1 MASVGNI
8 MANKGLTDL
17 AAAIAPASAPKGNT
31 GFGDYIQ
38 QTLDN
43 QKSAE
48 AVSGAVKT
56 NSAVKEQ
63 SVPLR
68 QDGSNSMGESVQM
81 KSDGV
86 QEQGTLTE
94 DQLAT
99 VNQEIQNVVKKTLG
113 IDEKTME
120 TVLAEM
126 GIMPIELLQPENLQQ
141 FILMVDGGQ
150 EITDFLMDEEMM
162 GDFNLVLEVLQALD
176 MTEITDT
183 PMAEILQQMTKLSEE
198 IPAEMLS
205 LTEEVIADSLS
216 QDSGLPLS
224 QETAD
229 VAVQQEGSE
238 VVVVQQEN
246 SDQVLRQTGAE
257 EIPMQEEDPKQ
268 VVIQGGLSDS
278 TSQNNASLGNTSQD
292 MGNSDALGQQESQL
306 PEQFTSVRS
315 EFEPEFIAVG
325 NHIQQQMAANS
336 VSEIA
341 APQQVPQMVQI
352 VEQIVE
358 QIRIHAQADTTTMEM
373 QLNPESLG
381 KVLLTISSK
390 AGMMTANFTVQTEEA
405 RMAVESQM
413 YTLRENLEQKELK
426 VDAVEV
432 TVSNFEFTQSGG
444 NGGDQKDLN
453 QGDGRSRRFRM
464 EEQEEGD
471 EEISQEAEAER
482 VRRNVMRDNGGSVD
496 FIA

>member
-1 MASVGNI
+1 MASVGNV

-17 AAAIAPASAPKGNT
+17 AAAIAPASATKGST
-31 GFGDYIQ
+31 EFGNYIQ
-38 QTLDN
+38 QSLDN

-56 NSAVKEQ
+56 DTTVKEQ
-63 SVPLR
+63 PVALR
-68 QDGSNSMGESVQM
+68 QNDSNSVSEPVQVNTN
-81 KSDGV
+81 GA
-86 QEQGTLTE
+86 QEKGGLTE
-94 DQLAT
+94 DQLTA
-99 VNQEIQNVVKKTLG
+99 VNQEIRNVVKTALG
-113 IDEKTME
+113 VDEETME
-120 TVLAEM
+120 AVLAEM

-150 EITDFLMDEEMM
+150 EITDFLMNEEMM
-162 GDFNLVLEVLQALD
+162 GDFNLVSEILQTLD

-183 PMAEILQQMTKLSEE
+183 PLTEILQQMTKMTEE
-198 IPAEMLS
+198 IPVDMDSLS
-205 LTEEVIADSLS
+205 DGVLTDALS
-216 QDSGLPLS
+216 QDSELPLS
-224 QETAD
+224 QQTED
-229 VAVQQEGSE
+229 VAILQEEPE
-238 VVVVQQEN
+238 VVVVQQE
-246 SDQVLRQTGAE
+246 DLDPVVRQTAPE
-257 EIPMQEEDPKQ
+257 EKQLQEGNQDQ
-268 VVIQGGLSDS
+268 MVSSVDLSDVTAQNNVS
-278 TSQNNASLGNTSQD
+278 SDDLSQNKA
-292 MGNSDALGQQESQL
+292 NSDASDQQESQL
-306 PEQFTSVRS
+306 PEQFTSVRP
-315 EFEPEFIAVG
+315 EPEFIAVG
-325 NHIQQQMAANS
+325 NHIQQQMVADS

-341 APQQVPQMVQI
+341 TPQPTPQMVQI

-358 QIRIHAQADTTTMEM
+358 QIRIHVQADNTTMEM

-381 KVLLTISSK
+381 KVLLTISNR

-464 EEQEEGD
+464 EEQEEDG

>member
-1 MASVGNI
+1 MASVGNV

-17 AAAIAPASAPKGNT
+17 AAAIAPASATKGST
-31 GFGDYIQ
+31 EFGNYIQ
-38 QTLDN
+38 QSLDN

-56 NSAVKEQ
+56 DTTVKEQ
-63 SVPLR
+63 PVALR
-68 QDGSNSMGESVQM
+68 QNDGKSASEPVQM
-81 KSDGV
+81 KTNGA
-86 QEQGTLTE
+86 QEQSGLTE
-94 DQLAT
+94 DQLTA
-99 VNQEIQNVVKKTLG
+99 VNQEIRNAVKTALG
-113 IDEKTME
+113 VDEETME

-141 FILMVDGGQ
+141 FILLVDGGE
-150 EITDFLMDEEMM
+150 EITDFLMNEEMV
-162 GDFNLVLEVLQALD
+162 GDFNLVSEVLQALD

-183 PMAEILQQMTKLSEE
+183 SMTEILQQMTKLSEE
-198 IPAEMLS
+198 IPANM
-205 LTEEVIADSLS
+205 VSLS
-216 QDSGLPLS
+216 EEALAETLSQNSELTSS

-229 VAVQQEGSE
+229 VLQEE
-238 VVVVQQEN
+238 PKVVVVQQDN
-246 SDQVLRQTGAE
+246 PDRMIRQTAPE
-257 EIPMQEEDPKQ
+257 ESQ
-268 VVIQGGLSDS
+268 VPVDDQGQMVTPVSLSDS
-278 TSQNNASLGNTSQD
+278 TSQNASQNMND
-292 MGNSDALGQQESQL
+292 SDASSQQESQL
-306 PEQFTSVRS
+306 SEQFTSVRP
-315 EFEPEFIAVG
+315 EPEPEFIAVG
-325 NHIQQQMAANS
+325 NHIQQQMVTDS

-341 APQQVPQMVQI
+341 APQPTPQMVQI

-381 KVLLTISSK
+381 KVLLTISNR

-464 EEQEEGD
+464 EEQEEDG

>member
-8 MANKGLTDL
+8 MASKSLTDL
-17 AAAIAPASAPKGNT
+17 AAAIAPASASEGST
-31 GFGDYIQ
+31 GFSDYIQ
-38 QTLDN
+38 QTMDH
-43 QKSAE
+43 QKPGE
-48 AVSGAVKT
+48 VVSDVVKVD
-56 NSAVKEQ
+56 SGKEQ

-68 QDGSNSMGESVQM
+68 QDGSNSMEPVQM
-81 KSDGV
+81 KADGA
-86 QEQGTLTE
+86 QEQNGLTE
-94 DQLAT
+94 DQLAA
-99 VNQEIQNVVKKTLG
+99 VNQEIRNAVKMALG
-113 IDEKTME
+113 VDEETME
-120 TVLAEM
+120 TILAEM

-150 EITDFLMDEEMM
+150 EITDFLMNEEMM
-162 GDFNLVLEVLQALD
+162 GDFNLVSEVLQALD

-183 PMAEILQQMTKLSEE
+183 PMTEILQQMTKLSEE

-205 LTEEVIADSLS
+205 LSDEVVADTLS
-216 QDSGLPLS
+216 QDSELPLS

-229 VAVQQEGSE
+229 AVVQQEEPE
-238 VVVVQQEN
+238 VVVVQQGNPEH
-246 SDQVLRQTGAE
+246 VVRQTTAE
-257 EIPMQEEDPKQ
+257 DAQAQ
-268 VVIQGGLSDS
+268 VDNQVQVATPAGLSDS
-278 TSQNNASLGNTSQD
+278 TSQNNASQN
-292 MGNSDALGQQESQL
+292 MENPDASSQQESQL
-306 PEQFTSVRS
+306 PEQFTSARP
-315 EFEPEFIAVG
+315 EPEPNFIAVG
-325 NHIQQQMAANS
+325 NHIQQQMMADS

-341 APQQVPQMVQI
+341 APQPTPQMVQI

-381 KVLLTISSK
+381 KVLLTISSR

-444 NGGDQKDLN
+444 NGGDQKDFN

-464 EEQEEGD
+464 EEQEEEG

-482 VRRNVMRDNGGSVD
+482 VRRNVMRDNGSSVD

>member
-1 MASVGNI
+1 MASVGNV

-17 AAAIAPASAPKGNT
+17 AAAIAPASATKGST
-31 GFGDYIQ
+31 EFGNYIQ
-38 QTLDN
+38 QSLDN

-56 NSAVKEQ
+56 DTTVKEQ
-63 SVPLR
+63 PVALR
-68 QDGSNSMGESVQM
+68 QNDGNSVSEPVQM
-81 KSDGV
+81 KANGA
-86 QEQGTLTE
+86 QEQGGLTE
-94 DQLAT
+94 DQLTA
-99 VNQEIQNVVKKTLG
+99 VNQEIRNVVKTALG
-113 IDEKTME
+113 IDEETME
-120 TVLAEM
+120 AVLAEM

-150 EITDFLMDEEMM
+150 EITDFLMNEEMM
-162 GDFNLVLEVLQALD
+162 GDFNLVSEVLQTLD
-176 MTEITDT
+176 MTEITNT
-183 PMAEILQQMTKLSEE
+183 PMTEILQQMTKLSEE
-198 IPAEMLS
+198 IPVEMDLLS
-205 LTEEVIADSLS
+205 NESLADALS
-216 QDSGLPLS
+216 EDSGLPLS
-224 QETAD
+224 QETVD
-229 VAVQQEGSE
+229 VDVQQEEPE
-238 VVVVQQEN
+238 VVVVQQDNLDHVTGQTAQE
-246 SDQVLRQTGAE
+246 DDQLQADDQGQVLAS
-257 EIPMQEEDPKQ
+257 
-268 VVIQGGLSDS
+268 VSLSDS
-278 TSQNNASLGNTSQD
+278 ASQNNASQN
-292 MGNSDALGQQESQL
+292 MENSDASDQQESQL
-306 PEQFTSVRS
+306 PEQFTSVRPDP
-315 EFEPEFIAVG
+315 EPEFIAVG
-325 NHIQQQMAANS
+325 NHIQQQMVADS

-341 APQQVPQMVQI
+341 TPQPTPQMVQI

-381 KVLLTISSK
+381 KVLLTISSR

-432 TVSNFEFTQSGG
+432 TVSNFEFKQ
-444 NGGDQKDLN
+444 NGGDGDDQKDLN

-464 EEQEEGD
+464 EEKEEDG

>member
-1 MASVGNI
+1 MASVGNV

-17 AAAIAPASAPKGNT
+17 AASIAPPSATKGNT

-38 QTLDN
+38 KTLDN

-56 NSAVKEQ
+56 DTTVKEQ
-63 SVPLR
+63 PVALR
-68 QDGSNSMGESVQM
+68 QGGGNSVSEPVQM
-81 KSDGV
+81 KSNGA
-86 QEQGTLTE
+86 QEQGGLTE
-94 DQLAT
+94 DQLTA
-99 VNQEIQNVVKKTLG
+99 VNQEIRNAVKTALG
-113 IDEKTME
+113 VDEETME

-141 FILMVDGGQ
+141 FILLVDGGQ
-150 EITDFLMDEEMM
+150 EITDFLMNEEMM
-162 GDFNLVLEVLQALD
+162 GDFNLVSEVLQALD
-176 MTEITDT
+176 MTEITNT
-183 PMAEILQQMTKLSEE
+183 PMAEILQQMTKLSKE
-198 IPAEMLS
+198 IPTDMVSLS
-205 LTEEVIADSLS
+205 DDVLADSLS
-216 QDSGLPLS
+216 QESELSLS

-229 VAVQQEGSE
+229 ALQKEPE

-246 SDQVLRQTGAE
+246 PNHVAKQTVSEDTQVQA
-257 EIPMQEEDPKQ
+257 DN
-268 VVIQGGLSDS
+268 QGQLVTSVNQSDS
-278 TSQNNASLGNTSQD
+278 ASQNNASQN
-292 MGNSDALGQQESQL
+292 MGNSDASDQQESQL
-306 PEQFTSVRS
+306 PEQFTSVRP
-315 EFEPEFIAVG
+315 EPEPEFIAVG
-325 NHIQQQMAANS
+325 NHIQQQMVADS

-341 APQQVPQMVQI
+341 APQPTPQMVQI

-381 KVLLTISSK
+381 KVLLTISSR

-444 NGGDQKDLN
+444 NGEDQKDLN
-453 QGDGRSRRFRM
+453 QGDGRSRRFQM
-464 EEQEEGD
+464 EEQEEDG

>member
-8 MANKGLTDL
+8 MASKSLTDL
-17 AAAIAPASAPKGNT
+17 AAAIAPASAPEGST
-31 GFGDYIQ
+31 GFSDYIQ
-38 QTLDN
+38 QTMDH
-43 QKSAE
+43 QKPGE
-48 AVSGAVKT
+48 VVSDAVKVD
-56 NSAVKEQ
+56 SGKEQ

-68 QDGSNSMGESVQM
+68 QDGSNSMEPVKM
-81 KSDGV
+81 KADGA
-86 QEQGTLTE
+86 QAQGSLTE
-94 DQLAT
+94 EQLAA
-99 VNQEIQNVVKKTLG
+99 VNQEIRNAVKMALG
-113 IDEKTME
+113 VDEETME
-120 TVLAEM
+120 TILAEM
-126 GIMPIELLQPENLQQ
+126 GIMPLELLQPENLQQ

-150 EITDFLMDEEMM
+150 EITDFLMNEEMM
-162 GDFNLVLEVLQALD
+162 GDFNLVSEVLQALD

-205 LTEEVIADSLS
+205 LSDEVVADTLS
-216 QDSGLPLS
+216 QDAELPLS

-229 VAVQQEGSE
+229 AAVQQEEPE
-238 VVVVQQEN
+238 VVVVQQGNPEH
-246 SDQVLRQTGAE
+246 VVRQTTAE
-257 EIPMQEEDPKQ
+257 DAQAQ
-268 VVIQGGLSDS
+268 VDNQVQVATPAGLSDS
-278 TSQNNASLGNTSQD
+278 TSQNNASQN
-292 MGNSDALGQQESQL
+292 MENPDASSQQESQL
-306 PEQFTSVRS
+306 PEQFTSARP
-315 EFEPEFIAVG
+315 EPEPNFIAVG
-325 NHIQQQMAANS
+325 NHIQQMVADS

-341 APQQVPQMVQI
+341 APQPTPQMVQI

-381 KVLLTISSK
+381 KVLLTISSR

-444 NGGDQKDLN
+444 NGGDQKDFN

-464 EEQEEGD
+464 EEQEEEG

>member
-1 MASVGNI
+1 MASVGNV
-8 MANKGLTDL
+8 MASKGLTDL
-17 AAAIAPASAPKGNT
+17 AAAIAPPSAAKGSI

-38 QTLDN
+38 QKLDH

-48 AVSGAVKT
+48 VVSGAAGAD
-56 NSAVKEQ
+56 SGKEQ
-63 SVPLR
+63 PIQLR
-68 QDGSNSMGESVQM
+68 QDNSNNSMEPVQV
-81 KSDGV
+81 KANGV
-86 QEQGTLTE
+86 QEQGGLTE
-94 DQLAT
+94 DQLAA
-99 VNQEIQNVVKKTLG
+99 VNQEIRNAVKTALG
-113 IDEKTME
+113 VDEETME

-150 EITDFLMDEEMM
+150 EITDFLMNEEMM
-162 GDFNLVLEVLQALD
+162 GDFNLVSEVLQALD

-183 PMAEILQQMTKLSEE
+183 PMTEILQQMTKLSED
-198 IPAEMLS
+198 ISADMISLS
-205 LTEEVIADSLS
+205 DETLNDSMSQNSGLSLS
-216 QDSGLPLS
+216 QEAAGLL
-224 QETAD
+224 QE
-229 VAVQQEGSE
+229 EPE

-246 SDQVLRQTGAE
+246 PDHVPSQTAPEDAQVQTE
-257 EIPMQEEDPKQ
+257 EHGQIVTPT
-268 VVIQGGLSDS
+268 GLSDS
-278 TSQNNASLGNTSQD
+278 ASQNNSSRNTE
-292 MGNSDALGQQESQL
+292 NPDAFSQQESQFS
-306 PEQFTSVRS
+306 EQFTSVRP
-315 EFEPEFIAVG
+315 EPEPEFIAVG
-325 NHIQQQMAANS
+325 NHIQQQMVADS

-341 APQQVPQMVQI
+341 APQQTPQMVQI

-381 KVLLTISSK
+381 KVLLTISSR

-464 EEQEEGD
+464 EEEEEDG

>member
-8 MANKGLTDL
+8 MASKSLTDL
-17 AAAIAPASAPKGNT
+17 AAAIAPASASEGST
-31 GFGDYIQ
+31 GFSDYIQ
-38 QTLDN
+38 QTMDH
-43 QKSAE
+43 QKPGE
-48 AVSGAVKT
+48 VVSDVVKVD
-56 NSAVKEQ
+56 SGKEQ

-68 QDGSNSMGESVQM
+68 QDGSNSMEPVQM
-81 KSDGV
+81 KADGA
-86 QEQGTLTE
+86 QEQNGLTE
-94 DQLAT
+94 DQLAA
-99 VNQEIQNVVKKTLG
+99 VNQEIRNAVKMALG
-113 IDEKTME
+113 VDEETME
-120 TVLAEM
+120 TILAEM

-150 EITDFLMDEEMM
+150 EITDFLMNEEMM
-162 GDFNLVLEVLQALD
+162 GDFNLVSEVLQALD

-183 PMAEILQQMTKLSEE
+183 PMTEILQQMTKLSEE

-205 LTEEVIADSLS
+205 LSDEVVADTLS
-216 QDSGLPLS
+216 QDSELPLS

-229 VAVQQEGSE
+229 AVVQQEEPE
-238 VVVVQQEN
+238 VVVVQQGNPEH
-246 SDQVLRQTGAE
+246 VVRQTTAE
-257 EIPMQEEDPKQ
+257 DAQAQ
-268 VVIQGGLSDS
+268 VATPAGLSDS
-278 TSQNNASLGNTSQD
+278 TSQNNASQN
-292 MGNSDALGQQESQL
+292 MENPDASSQQESQL
-306 PEQFTSVRS
+306 PEQFTSARP
-315 EFEPEFIAVG
+315 EPEPNFIAVG
-325 NHIQQQMAANS
+325 NHIQQQMMADS

-341 APQQVPQMVQI
+341 APQPTPQMVQI

-381 KVLLTISSK
+381 KVLLTISSR

-444 NGGDQKDLN
+444 NGGDQKDFN

-464 EEQEEGD
+464 EEQEEEG

-482 VRRNVMRDNGGSVD
+482 VRRNVMRDNGSSVD

>member
-1 MASVGNI
+1 VGNV

-17 AAAIAPASAPKGNT
+17 KAAIAPPSATKEGT

-38 QTLDN
+38 KTLDN
-43 QKSAE
+43 QKTAE
-48 AVSGAVKT
+48 SVSGAIKTDSGKGQSVQLQQDSSNSIEPVRMKT
-56 NSAVKEQ
+56 NGA
-63 SVPLR
+63 
-68 QDGSNSMGESVQM
+68 
-81 KSDGV
+81 
-86 QEQGTLTE
+86 QEQGGLTK
-94 DQLAT
+94 DQFTA
-99 VNQEIQNVVKKTLG
+99 VNQEIRNAVKTALG
-113 IDEKTME
+113 VDEETME
-120 TVLAEM
+120 AVLAEM

-150 EITDFLMDEEMM
+150 EITDFLMNEEMM
-162 GDFNLVLEVLQALD
+162 GDFNLVSEVLQALD

-183 PMAEILQQMTKLSEE
+183 PMAEILQQMTQLSEG
-198 IPAEMLS
+198 IPTDMVSLS
-205 LTEEVIADSLS
+205 DDVLADSLS
-216 QDSGLPLS
+216 QDSELPLS
-224 QETAD
+224 QETAGEL
-229 VAVQQEGSE
+229 QEEPE

-246 SDQVLRQTGAE
+246 SDRMIRQTAPEESQVLAEDQGQT
-257 EIPMQEEDPKQ
+257 
-268 VVIQGGLSDS
+268 VTSVSLSDS
-278 TSQNNASLGNTSQD
+278 TSQNASKN
-292 MGNSDALGQQESQL
+292 MGNSDASQQESQL
-306 PEQFTSVRS
+306 PEQFTSVRP
-315 EFEPEFIAVG
+315 EPEPEFIAAS
-325 NHIQQQMAANS
+325 NHFQQQMVADS

-341 APQQVPQMVQI
+341 APQPTPQIVQI

-381 KVLLTISSK
+381 KVLLTISNR

-432 TVSNFEFTQSGG
+432 TVSNFEFTQRGE

-464 EEQEEGD
+464 EEQEEDG

>member
-1 MASVGNI
+1 MASVGNV

-17 AAAIAPASAPKGNT
+17 AAAVAPTNAAKGSNE
-31 GFGDYIQ
+31 FGNYIQ

-48 AVSGAVKT
+48 MVSGAVKKDT
-56 NSAVKEQ
+56 TVKEQ
-63 SVPLR
+63 PVSLR
-68 QDGSNSMGESVQM
+68 QDGGNSVSEPVQM
-81 KSDGV
+81 KTNGA
-86 QEQGTLTE
+86 QEQGGLKE
-94 DQLAT
+94 DQLTA
-99 VNQEIQNVVKKTLG
+99 VNREIRNVVKTALG
-113 IDEKTME
+113 VDEETME

-141 FILMVDGGQ
+141 FILLVDGGQ
-150 EITDFLMDEEMM
+150 EITDFLMNEEMM
-162 GDFNLVLEVLQALD
+162 GDFNLVSEVLQALD
-176 MTEITDT
+176 MTEITNT

-198 IPAEMLS
+198 IPVDMVSLS
-205 LTEEVIADSLS
+205 DDALTDSLS

-224 QETAD
+224 QETAN
-229 VAVQQEGSE
+229 ALPEEPE

-246 SDQVLRQTGAE
+246 PNYAVKQTA
-257 EIPMQEEDPKQ
+257 PEDTQIQADHQGQ
-268 VVIQGGLSDS
+268 VVTSVGLSDS
-278 TSQNNASLGNTSQD
+278 ASQNNASQN
-292 MGNSDALGQQESQL
+292 MGNSEASDQQESQL
-306 PEQFTSVRS
+306 PEQFTSVRP
-315 EFEPEFIAVG
+315 EPEPEIIAVG
-325 NHIQQQMAANS
+325 NHVQQMVADS

-341 APQQVPQMVQI
+341 APQPTPQMVQI

-358 QIRIHAQADTTTMEM
+358 QIRIHAQAGTTTMEM

-381 KVLLTISSK
+381 KVLLTISNR

-426 VDAVEV
+426 VEAVEV
-432 TVSNFEFTQSGG
+432 TVSNFEFTQSGE
-444 NGGDQKDLN
+444 NGGDQKNLN

-464 EEQEEGD
+464 EDQEDDG

>member
-8 MANKGLTDL
+8 MANKGLTEL
-17 AAAIAPASAPKGNT
+17 AAAIAPAGAPKGNT
-31 GFGDYIQ
+31 GFGECIQ
-38 QTLDN
+38 QTMDQ
-43 QKSAE
+43 QKSVE
-48 AVSGAVKT
+48 TGDIRT
-56 NSAVKEQ
+56 DSAARDQ

-68 QDGSNSMGESVQM
+68 QDGSSSISDSTPVQAGGTQ
-81 KSDGV
+81 D
-86 QEQGTLTE
+86 QEPLTE
-94 DQLAT
+94 DQLAA
-99 VNQEIQNVVKKTLG
+99 VNQAVKDVVKTALG
-113 IDEKTME
+113 IDEETME

-126 GIMPIELLQPENLQQ
+126 GIMPLELLQPENLQQ
-141 FILMVDGGQ
+141 FILLVDGGQ
-150 EITDFLMDEEMM
+150 EITDFLMNEEMM
-162 GDFNLVLEVLQALD
+162 GDFNLVSQVLQALD
-176 MTEITDT
+176 MSEITDT
-183 PMAEILQQMTKLSEE
+183 PMAEILQQMTTLTEE
-198 IPAEMLS
+198 IPVEMASLS
-205 LTEEVIADSLS
+205 EDVPVDLAS

-224 QETAD
+224 QETAEE
-229 VAVQQEGSE
+229 VVLQEEPE

-246 SDQVLRQTGAE
+246 PDQSGSQSA
-257 EIPMQEEDPKQ
+257 PEDSQ
-268 VVIQGGLSDS
+268 LTSEDQGQMAVPVKFSGS
-278 TSQNNASLGNTSQD
+278 TAQNGGSQN
-292 MGNSDALGQQESQL
+292 MGEPSGWQGSEL
-306 PEQFTSVRS
+306 PEQYASVGS
-315 EFEPEFIAVG
+315 EPQPEFIAVG
-325 NHIQQQMAANS
+325 NHIQQQMVADS
-336 VSEIA
+336 VREIA
-341 APQQVPQMVQI
+341 APQPTPQMVQI

-381 KVLLTISSK
+381 KVLLTISTR

-432 TVSNFEFTQSGG
+432 TVSNFEFTQSG
-444 NGGDQKDLN
+444 NGDDQKNLN

-464 EEQEEGD
+464 EEQEEDG